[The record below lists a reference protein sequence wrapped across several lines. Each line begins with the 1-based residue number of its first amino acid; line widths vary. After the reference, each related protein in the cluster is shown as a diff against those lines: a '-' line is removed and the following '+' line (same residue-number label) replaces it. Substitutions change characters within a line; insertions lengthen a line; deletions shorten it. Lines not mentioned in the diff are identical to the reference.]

1 MKTQN
6 NITLGSVI
14 HATLRPE
21 DLLGAFLFAL
31 EDAGSSKASRFNA
44 ELIELGFGHSM
55 CGVCGMGNRE
65 EWPEGF
71 DDDTAQEIIADMM
84 DALNDIAPDGY
95 YFGAHPG
102 DGSDFGFWECEEW
115 SVSDIRY
122 AGNLGTLEIESG
134 EYFDVLETETK
145 LVFGSAC
152 NAGFLESGYI
162 LRDDC
167 ESLDETLQELHADLE
182 TFYRDGAQYVSRI
195 VCNERM

>member
-1 MKTQN
+1 MKTKN

-21 DLLGAFLFAL
+21 NLLGAFLFAL

-44 ELIELGFGHSM
+44 DLIELGFGHSQ

-95 YFGAHPG
+95 YFGAHEG
-102 DGSDFGFWECEEW
+102 DGSDFGFWPLSDW
-115 SVSDIRY
+115 IVSDIRY
-122 AGNLGTLEIESG
+122 AANIGNIEAG
-134 EYFDVLETETK
+134 EEYFELLETKTK
-145 LVFGSAC
+145 VVFGGSC
-152 NAGFLESGYI
+152 NTGFLESGYI
-162 LRDDC
+162 LKDDC
-167 ESLDETLQELHADLE
+167 ESLNETLQELHADLE

-195 VCNERM
+195 VCNDRM

>member
-14 HATLRPE
+14 HGTNRSE

-31 EDAGSSKASRFNA
+31 EDIKSPAAARYNA

-71 DDDTAQEIIADMM
+71 DEHIAQEIISEMM
-84 DALNDIAPDGY
+84 DTLNDHAPDGY

-102 DGSDFGFWECEEW
+102 DGSDFGFWEME
-115 SVSDIRY
+115 S
-122 AGNLGTLEIESG
+122 EI
-134 EYFDVLETETK
+134 
-145 LVFGSAC
+145 
-152 NAGFLESGYI
+152 I
-162 LRDDC
+162 
-167 ESLDETLQELHADLE
+167 
-182 TFYRDGAQYVSRI
+182 
-195 VCNERM
+195 